1 VIVRGAVEL
10 TVEHAERIPD
20 GTVLTPDGREA

>member
-10 TVEHAERIPD
+10 DTETPCELAP
-20 GTVLTPDGREA
+20 GTVLE